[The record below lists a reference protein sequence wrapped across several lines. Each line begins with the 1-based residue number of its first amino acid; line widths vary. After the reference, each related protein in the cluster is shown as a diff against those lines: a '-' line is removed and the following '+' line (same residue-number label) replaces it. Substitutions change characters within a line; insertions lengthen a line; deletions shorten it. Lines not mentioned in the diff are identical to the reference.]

1 MVFTK
6 IEIDIAKQLT
16 KLGFMIMVSVVVIV
30 FLFNIGN
37 IIKFNYSIKVDNFV
51 NTQSKEE
58 KKEIVPPQNVI
69 RELPLSI
76 EIPDNGIYS
85 IIQSPNTTDV
95 KVLDNALSKGAVY
108 YPGSGTPGY
117 DNTLIFGHSTGF
129 KVVINKAYQVFN
141 NIKSVKPGTLIY
153 VKTQSQVHIYKTRDV
168 KRVSKY
174 TSWIQFKSDSPVLTL
189 ATCDS
194 FGKASDRW
202 VLIADYVGVK

>member
-16 KLGFMIMVSVVVIV
+16 KLGLMIMFSVIIIV

-51 NTQSKEE
+51 DTQSKEK
-58 KKEIVPPQNVI
+58 KKEVIPPQNII

-85 IIQSPNTTDV
+85 VIQSPNTTDV
-95 KVLDNALSKGAVY
+95 KILDNALSKGAVY

-129 KVVINKAYQVFN
+129 KVVMNKAYQVFN

-153 VKTQSQVHIYKTRDV
+153 IKTQSQVHVYKTREV

-174 TSWIQFKSDSPVLTL
+174 TSWIQFKSDNPILTL

-194 FGKASDRW
+194 FGRASDRW
-202 VLIADYVGVK
+202 VLTADYVGVK